1 MAYGSSRAVAASGAR
16 GLGSTLTDLD
26 ELRVLA
32 NRGLAERRRYLDALE
47 ETYGD
52 ELRAGNAQSRRL
64 LIELSKSH
72 AGSPGTPLA
81 KEFFERLLPLLPKAD
96 HEIFLKE
103 MLNEAKL
110 DAHKRLEDT
119 WGWWRRLWYRF

>member
-1 MAYGSSRAVAASGAR
+1 M
-16 GLGSTLTDLD
+16 TDLD

-32 NRGLAERRRYLDALE
+32 NRGSVERMHYLDALV

-52 ELRAGNAQSRRL
+52 ELRAGNAKARRL

-72 AGSPGTPLA
+72 AGPPGTPLA

-96 HEIFLKE
+96 HEMFLKD
-103 MLNEAKL
+103 MLHDAKL
-110 DAHKRLEDT
+110 DAHKRLEEG
-119 WGWWRRLWYRF
+119 WGWWRRLWHRF

>member
-1 MAYGSSRAVAASGAR
+1 MAQGKGSAV
-16 GLGSTLTDLD
+16 TDLD

-32 NRGLAERRRYLDALE
+32 NRGFAERKQYLDALE

-52 ELRAGNAQSRRL
+52 QLRAGNAKARRL

-72 AGSPGTPLA
+72 AGAPGTPLA

-96 HEIFLKE
+96 HEMFSKTSRRRPDRPLSGDR
-103 MLNEAKL
+103 LHAKGRPHL
-110 DAHKRLEDT
+110 SAT
-119 WGWWRRLWYRF
+119 PFMQ